1 MINRKELTKA
11 IEGFLDTLSRTEMDE
26 WYACE
31 QQLHELA
38 LTAFVDYL
46 FKTEMEKES
55 RYAKFIELYAEF
67 GEPK

>member
-1 MINRKELTKA
+1 MNREKLNKA
-11 IEGFLDTLSRTEMDE
+11 IDSFLDTLSTTEMDE
-26 WYACE
+26 WYAFE
-31 QQLHELA
+31 QKLHSLA
-38 LTAFVDYL
+38 LTAFVDHV